1 MCLAV
6 PGRIESISGDDPI
19 VRMAKVSFGG
29 VVKDVSLA
37 YVPEAVVGDWVIVHV
52 GFALNVLDPA
62 EAAETLEILRRS
74 GEGGPPPPGDG
85 EGSSGRGAVP

>member
-37 YVPEAVVGDWVIVHV
+37 YVPEAVVGDYVIVHV
-52 GFALNVLDPA
+52 GFALNRLDED
-62 EAAETLEILRRS
+62 EARKVFEILNELEI
-74 GEGGPPPPGDG
+74 EEPP
-85 EGSSGRGAVP
+85 S